1 MNFLSSLVFRLS
13 SSSRISSLFREQ
25 SFLFKRRFFVMT
37 TVFRDFREKG
47 REIYLSSLVSRLSSN
62 LPGGQNG

>member
-1 MNFLSSLVFRLS
+1 
-13 SSSRISSLFREQ
+13 
-25 SFLFKRRFFVMT
+25 MT

-47 REIYLSSLVSRLSSN
+47 WEIYLSSLVSRLSSN